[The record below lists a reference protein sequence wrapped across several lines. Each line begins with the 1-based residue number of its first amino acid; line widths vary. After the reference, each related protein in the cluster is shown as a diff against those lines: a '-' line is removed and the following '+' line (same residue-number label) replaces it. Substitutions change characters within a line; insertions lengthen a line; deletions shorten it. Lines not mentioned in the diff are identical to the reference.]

1 MSAVKRRVK
10 LVYLCFQVRQNKDGS
25 KIQVVRE
32 SAVSTSSANDP
43 SQSVTFQQN
52 SFVYINGSPGEPCSQ
67 DKLSAHLP
75 LRQSLLSFLTFLTFL
90 SRAFRP
96 GQRLCSP

>member
-52 SFVYINGSPGEPCSQ
+52 SFVYINGSPGKWCSKGEPVA
-67 DKLSAHLP
+67 DLP
-75 LRQSLLSFLTFLTFL
+75 
-90 SRAFRP
+90 P
-96 GQRLCSP
+96 